1 MPEPSGE
8 SSAPGMGIKE
18 GNGANA
24 EVARKND
31 TSGMR
36 TVSNMQQLQ
45 AGSGFP
51 YPPAAELEQD
61 IANSSKGGKF

>member
-8 SSAPGMGIKE
+8 SSASGQGITE

-24 EVARKND
+24 EVARAND

-36 TVSNMQQLQ
+36 IVSNEMQLQ
-45 AGSGFP
+45 PGSGFP

-61 IANSSKGGKF
+61 FANKGKGGKF

>member
-8 SSAPGMGIKE
+8 SVASGMGIKE

-24 EVARKND
+24 EVARVND
-31 TSGMR
+31 TS
-36 TVSNMQQLQ
+36 NMPLRNNMEQLQ
-45 AGSGFP
+45 PGSGFP

-61 IANSSKGGKF
+61 FANKGKGGKF